1 MALPLKTL
9 SILHVVDSLEIGGLE
24 RVVSDL
30 AQAQQARGCGVTVFS
45 VNKTEGLLPELTRA
59 GVRVVVGGKSRGWDV
74 EVLKK
79 LRQAATQVNVVHA
92 HNFVP
97 NYYSATALI
106 AASWRPVQVCTCH
119 DMGMRL
125 EQRRLR
131 WMFRLSLTRT
141 ARVAMVGRQV
151 HDRFVSSGWVTKDRA
166 HTVLNGVPLQRF
178 APSPQRRAAARVAL
192 GLSPSALVIG
202 CVGRLVP
209 LKNHRQIISVM
220 PVLVAKHPDLQLVII
235 GAGELAAELKAQV
248 QALGMS
254 EHVVLAGQ
262 RSDVGDM
269 LPAFDVFALP
279 SLTEGL
285 SISLLEAGATGLAV
299 VATAV
304 GGNPEVVADGQTGL
318 LVPVNDG
325 TALTA
330 ALMRLVDSPEERS
343 RLGKAAFEW
352 VRANG
357 SIEALCESYDA
368 FYRQAMGAAASG

>member
-1 MALPLKTL
+1 MARPPKTL
-9 SILHVVDSLEIGGLE
+9 SILHVVDSLEFGGLE

-30 AQAQQARGCGVTVFS
+30 AQAQLAHGHTVTVFS
-45 VNKTEGLLPELTRA
+45 INRTEGLLPELTRA
-59 GVRVVVGGKSRGWDV
+59 GVSVLIGDKSRGWDL

-79 LRQAATQVNVVHA
+79 LRHAAAQVDVVHA

-97 NYYSATALI
+97 NYYSAAALL
-106 AASWRPVQVCTCH
+106 AARRRPAQVCTCH
-119 DMGMRL
+119 DMGLRL
-125 EQRRLR
+125 KQRRLR
-131 WMFRLSLTRT
+131 WMFRLSLART
-141 ARVAMVGRQV
+141 SRVAMVGRQV
-151 HDRFVSSGWVTKDRA
+151 HDRFVSTGLVPEARA
-166 HTVLNGVPLQRF
+166 NTVMNGVPVQRF
-178 APSPQRRAAARVAL
+178 APSPPRRAAAREAL

-209 LKNHRQIISVM
+209 LKNHRIIIGVM
-220 PVLVAKHPDLQLVII
+220 PALVAKHPELRLVII

-248 QALGMS
+248 QAVGMG

-262 RSDVGDM
+262 RSDVGDL

-285 SISLLEAGATGLAV
+285 SISLLEAGATGLAL

-304 GGNPEVVADGQTGL
+304 GGNPEVVSDGQTGL
-318 LVPVNDG
+318 LVSVDDG
-325 TALTA
+325 PALAA
-330 ALMRLVDSPEERS
+330 ALARLIDNPEERS

-357 SIEALCESYDA
+357 SIEALCEAYDA
-368 FYRQAMGAAASG
+368 LYRQAIGSAM